1 MTSTLAPPLRHCG
14 AETEPEHLSPPG
26 DSRAPHV
33 APLVTVHDA
42 MTFPHQCD
50 PNTLRERRGLSPRGM
65 RSRVRL
71 VGLDAARGIA
81 LIGMIAVHTFE
92 STNDAGDMSLAW
104 VLASGKA
111 SALFAVLAGV
121 GLAFM
126 TGRTRPPRG
135 RDALRA
141 ATIPLVRGALI
152 VIIGLVLG
160 GIVDVGDASVVLAY
174 LGVMFVM
181 AAVVVPLRARSLLV
195 VGFAWAIV
203 GPILSHLLR
212 QGSPAQA
219 PVNLGLGSL
228 ADPLGTLQVLV
239 LTGVFPALTWF
250 AYICLGMALG
260 RADLASRL
268 VVAKMLAGGVL
279 LTLMTSV
286 ASSILVGGFGLRERL
301 ADSVNGTMTLETFTE
316 YLVFGDSGSLP
327 TTSWWWLGVLSPH
340 SGTPLD
346 LLFTMG
352 TSLAVIGACLALAQ
366 VFGHRFLL
374 LAVPG
379 GMTLT
384 LYSLHLLLLGPLRG
398 FPDGLHFAVQLT
410 LLVTFALIWGEH
422 FRRGPMERML
432 TTLTRILTPR
442 RPSAGTSQ
450 PGVGSP
456 GAIVPTDHVQP
467 RSDMSPA

>member
-1 MTSTLAPPLRHCG
+1 MTSTLAPPLRHHG
-14 AETEPEHLSPPG
+14 VETEYLSPPEASG
-26 DSRAPHV
+26 APHGG
-33 APLVTVHDA
+33 PIVTMDEAAV
-42 MTFPHQCD
+42 FPHQCD
-50 PNTLRERRGLSPRGM
+50 PKTLRQPRGLSPRGM

-71 VGLDAARGIA
+71 LGLDVARGLA
-81 LIGMIAVHTFE
+81 LIGMIAVHTFSE
-92 STNDAGDMSLAW
+92 TNDAGDMSLAW

-126 TGRTRPPRG
+126 TGRTRAPRG
-135 RDALRA
+135 LQALKA
-141 ATIPLVRGALI
+141 ATIPVVRGALI
-152 VIIGLVLG
+152 VLVGLALG
-160 GIVDVGDASVVLAY
+160 GIVDVGNAAVVLAY

-181 AAVVVPLRARSLLV
+181 AALVVPLGTRSLLV
-195 VGFAWAIV
+195 VAFAWAFA
-203 GPILSHLLR
+203 GPVLSHLLR
-212 QGSPAQA
+212 QDVPTQA

-228 ADPLGTLQVLV
+228 SDPVGTLQVLV

-268 VVAKMLAGGVL
+268 VIAKMLAGGVL

-286 ASSILVGGFGLRERL
+286 ASSILVDGFGLRERL
-301 ADSVNGTMTLETFTE
+301 ADSVNGSMTLETFTG

-327 TTSWWWLGVLSPH
+327 ATSWWWLGVLSPH

-398 FPDGLHFAVQLT
+398 FSDGLHFAVQLT
-410 LLVTFALIWGEH
+410 LLVTFALIWGEY
-422 FRRGPMERML
+422 FRRGPMERVL
-432 TTLTRILTPR
+432 TTLTRMLTPQ
-442 RPSAGTSQ
+442 RPSAGTPQ
-450 PGVGSP
+450 PGQGTP
-456 GAIVPTDHVQP
+456 GAIAATDDAQP
-467 RSDMSPA
+467 RSETSPI